1 MKATITELKY
11 DSVKSKLIKIFSEN
25 SEVPTRE
32 LNDINIKT
40 QPPIQK
46 ITLSTKLIMKMKTL
60 NSNTTAFTKMTT
72 TDRMNTILF
81 THLTIDIQSKKKG
94 NYPHNDHSNVETT
107 SDLTTINK
115 ITNNK
120 TINDQTIND
129 HNHQQQTLTG
139 EIPSKLYKERTFQK
153 LDVTHLTKMEFK

>member
-60 NSNTTAFTKMTT
+60 NSNTTTFTKMTT

-81 THLTIDIQSKKKG
+81 THVTIDIQSKKK
-94 NYPHNDHSNVETT
+94 ETIHT
-107 SDLTTINK
+107 TTIP
-115 ITNNK
+115 TW
-120 TINDQTIND
+120 
-129 HNHQQQTLTG
+129 
-139 EIPSKLYKERTFQK
+139 KLSAT
-153 LDVTHLTKMEFK
+153 

>member
-32 LNDINIKT
+32 LNDIHIKT

-60 NSNTTAFTKMTT
+60 NSNTTTFTKMTT

-81 THLTIDIQSKKKG
+81 TQVTIDIQSKKKATI
-94 NYPHNDHSNVETT
+94 HT
-107 SDLTTINK
+107 TTIP
-115 ITNNK
+115 TW
-120 TINDQTIND
+120 
-129 HNHQQQTLTG
+129 
-139 EIPSKLYKERTFQK
+139 KLPAT
-153 LDVTHLTKMEFK
+153 